1 MDGQRRRALSDSFRL
16 ATNGEQWLLLDLVLA
31 VVGFVGWVGATGA
44 LAALGAEEVGVSLAI
59 EQGSSQTM
67 ALLAGAVIGWIVLP
81 AVAGT
86 WRLRDRVTNVSSNV
100 ESHYRFDEPAA
111 LLAPPAALV
120 LIAAV
125 ATVAAPL
132 KWPALAVAFVAGAYL
147 LVRTSAYSYRVY
159 SFSHPLVVHLGSFL
173 TFLLYATAGVVQ
185 LGAVVDQRGMVV
197 DAADIL
203 GLPVSVYGTVSAGPI
218 TVPTLLTAAAAA
230 PVVVSLAYL
239 LVQSLVATYVVRAEP
254 TVDRAALRAGQRN
267 PFQPTAA
274 NGAGGQIRQPAGGSQ
289 PASPSSDD
297 DHSVPSHIQ
306 PTRVFDPDGEVD
318 NPTGTETS
326 HAGPG
331 DERCR
336 TCGVAFSSGTEIRFC
351 PNCGQR
357 LDDG

>member
-1 MDGQRRRALSDSFRL
+1 MGVRLRDDVFDSFRL
-16 ATNGEQWLLLDLVLA
+16 VASTEWWVAVDLLAGIAGYVVWVAGSAALGMQVASLAEYQVAPGGTPTLPMLVLA
-31 VVGFVGWVGATGA
+31 GLLWLV
-44 LAALGAEEVGVSLAI
+44 LPAALGVARVR
-59 EQGSSQTM
+59 TR
-67 ALLAGAVIGWIVLP
+67 LLNIRGNI
-81 AVAGT
+81 
-86 WRLRDRVTNVSSNV
+86 DQ
-100 ESHYRFDEPAA
+100 EYRFDRPAA
-111 LLAPPAALV
+111 LLVPPALLLVVLAGVALAMGTIDPLLFLV
-120 LIAAV
+120 L
-125 ATVAAPL
+125 APVTL
-132 KWPALAVAFVAGAYL
+132 YF
-147 LVRTSAYSYRVY
+147 LVRTIAYSYRVY